1 MNENMFIIEF
11 VREDELV
18 PVELLHNSV
27 NQSEEIVTE
36 GQMVCF

>member
-18 PVELLHNSV
+18 PVELLYNSV